1 MNPDSKEIYQKKVD
15 EAWKEQVD
23 QERVAAERIPPGPS
37 VSPSRRKE
45 APQGNFSFFLS
56 TLSMQ
61 AMIALGEV
69 PHPATQAR
77 QEDLEQARYLID
89 VLGTLQEKT
98 KGNLTPEEAEMLEG
112 ILYELRM
119 KYVAKAKRV

>member
-1 MNPDSKEIYQKKVD
+1 MSSSQKEIYQKKVD

-23 QERVAAERIPPGPS
+23 KERFAAERGQPGPS
-37 VSPSRRKE
+37 ASPSRRKE
-45 APQGNFSFFLS
+45 APQGDFGFFLS

-77 QEDLEQARYLID
+77 REDLEQARYLID

-98 KGNLTPEEAEMLEG
+98 KGNLTPEEAEGLEG
-112 ILYELRM
+112 ILYDLRM
-119 KYVAKAKRV
+119 KYVAKAKRT